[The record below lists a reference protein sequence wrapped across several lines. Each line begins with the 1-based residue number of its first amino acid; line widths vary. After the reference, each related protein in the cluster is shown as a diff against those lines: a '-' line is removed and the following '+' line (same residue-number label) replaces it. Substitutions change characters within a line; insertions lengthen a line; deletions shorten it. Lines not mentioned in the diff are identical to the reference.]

1 MRMRVPA
8 AQGVTMHPLHNE
20 LISHCL
26 DIDRVI
32 EVEIHSAQRSWHSTP
47 GQLLKKAAQA
57 TPEGLRSLFVLV
69 PNASAGHLG
78 E

>member
-32 EVEIHSAQRSWHSTP
+32 EVEIHSAQRSWQSTP
-47 GQLLKKAAQA
+47 VQLLKKVPQA
-57 TPEGLRSLFVLV
+57 TTKGLLHLFVL
-69 PNASAGHLG
+69 
-78 E
+78 